1 MNLRSL
7 ITEPEVLRVDRED
20 PRLIRVHGEIL
31 ARKPMLRGVF
41 EEFYQLCVALD
52 RSYFGEAPGN
62 RVELGAG
69 VSLFKS
75 LYPEVLV
82 TDVKWADHL
91 DAVVD
96 AQEMPFRTGSIR
108 ALYGLSFFHHLSD
121 PEAFFRETLRV
132 LAPGGGCVLLEPFH
146 GLVASQHYRFLHSFE
161 GYDKTAP
168 DWASRDRAGLAMR
181 DANQAL
187 SYIVFERD
195 RERFSRLFPNL
206 EIVYRRPLR
215 SYLRYF
221 FSGGLNYRSLLPSF
235 FIGPLKLLEKALTP
249 TLPVT
254 ALYQMIVLRKRAKLL
269 PG

>member
-20 PRLIRVHGEIL
+20 PKLIKVHGEIL

-41 EEFYQLCVALD
+41 EEFYQLCIALD
-52 RSYFGEAPGN
+52 RSYFGDARGK

-75 LYPEVLV
+75 LYPEVIV
-82 TDVKWADHL
+82 TDIKPADHL

-96 AQEMPFRTGSIR
+96 AQAMPFRTGSIR
-108 ALYGLSFFHHLSD
+108 SLYGLSFFHHLSD
-121 PEAFFRETLRV
+121 PESFFREALRV
-132 LAPGGGCVLLEPFH
+132 LTPGGGCVLLEPFH
-146 GLVASQHYRFLHSFE
+146 GLVAAQHYRVLHSFE
-161 GYDKTAP
+161 GYDKSAP
-168 DWASRDRAGLAMR
+168 DWASAARARLAMR

-195 RERFSRLFPNL
+195 RERFSRLFPDL
-206 EIVYRRPLR
+206 EIVHRKPLR
-215 SYLRYF
+215 SYLRYV

-249 TLPVT
+249 TLSIT
-254 ALYQMIVLRKRAKLL
+254 ALYQMIVLRKRAK
-269 PG
+269 PAPR